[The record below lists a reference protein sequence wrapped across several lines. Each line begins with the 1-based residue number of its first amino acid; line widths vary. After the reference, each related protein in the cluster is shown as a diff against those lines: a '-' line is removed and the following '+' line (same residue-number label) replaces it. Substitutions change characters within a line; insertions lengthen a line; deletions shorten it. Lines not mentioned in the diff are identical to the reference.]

1 MDTLVKIDLT
11 DPNDVKIKQ
20 ELTSSFVKN
29 FTKVELSI
37 TENNRIKKNIIPSSD
52 LLNISGYFIT
62 RKDVVTL
69 LAELADDLPIS
80 DSLSLKKALQEM
92 LANPSHPIHKSSG
105 KKVGLGIE
113 FGYGL
118 SPSRTQGDHSIAS
131 SMEMQLVVSNVSDF
145 IAGGSGSSSVKSSY
159 TTAKIRRGAG
169 PITPPNG
176 GTPYPDVRI

>member
-11 DPNDVKIKQ
+11 DPNDVKIKR
-20 ELTSSFVKN
+20 ELTSNFIKN

-37 TENNRIKKNIIPSSD
+37 TENNRFKTNVIPSSD

-80 DSLSLKKALQEM
+80 DSLSLKKVLKEM
-92 LANPSHPIHKSSG
+92 LANPSHPINKSSG

-118 SPSRTQGDHSIAS
+118 APSRAVGEHSIAS
-131 SMEMQLVVSNVSDF
+131 SMEMQLVVSSVSNF
-145 IAGGSGSSSVKSSY
+145 IGTESGSSVRSSY

-169 PITPPNG
+169 QITPPNG
-176 GTPYPDVRI
+176 GTPYPEVHI